1 MTWARE
7 MQRRMQRVSQGV
19 NLVEGKKNYI
29 SLSIS
34 ICQYIYICIYL
45 SMADNDKSFKSDS
58 DRAFGSSKEETD
70 GGFYSGSDGGKTE
83 AESQR

>member
-19 NLVEGKKNYI
+19 NLVEGKKTYI

-34 ICQYIYICIYL
+34 IYQYIYMCIYL
-45 SMADNDKSFKSDS
+45 SMADNDKSFKRDS
-58 DRAFGSSKEETD
+58 DRAFWK
-70 GGFYSGSDGGKTE
+70 F
-83 AESQR
+83 